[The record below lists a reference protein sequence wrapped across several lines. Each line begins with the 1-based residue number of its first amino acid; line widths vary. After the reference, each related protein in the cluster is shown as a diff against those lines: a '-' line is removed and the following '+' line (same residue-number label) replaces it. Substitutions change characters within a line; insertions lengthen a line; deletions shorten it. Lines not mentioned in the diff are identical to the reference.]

1 MDDSKSN
8 LTTIDS
14 TMNTKFSSEQHIDM
28 ISFDSS
34 KGFITVDSDN
44 KLSTDSLNKEHFYNL
59 LVKLNQND
67 KLELNDGSLLTSQ
80 FYLTQE
86 ELNSLLKPNEEP
98 NSTNDLNIAYS
109 TNLDCS
115 ELTPETT
122 FSSIKIDNS
131 QCQEICC
138 LLKID
143 YSDFK

>member
-98 NSTNDLNIAYS
+98 ISTNDLNITYS
-109 TNLDCS
+109 TNLDWS
-115 ELTPETT
+115 ELVQ
-122 FSSIKIDNS
+122 N
-131 QCQEICC
+131 
-138 LLKID
+138 
-143 YSDFK
+143 